1 MSMPEDA
8 FPRVL
13 ADALIGLQNGGYF
26 GLSALRGVE
35 SGLVIRSSGFY
46 RGAIAAWLKLK
57 PKYRYGS
64 SPVDSYHLNYNRLIT
79 DQQGRVLKGRA
90 IVPDRPVVTV
100 GDLRV
105 EHANIGRDTPRPV
118 SRNIRSVLAMVP
130 AEVEGADD
138 PGFVLMVG
146 DGAILEL
153 GRAPFKVVY
162 ARFRALTKVPHHYEA
177 KWEIALGLPLDGQWK
192 SIWDTLH
199 QSRASLQAKSA
210 VWRQIG
216 LNFWTCYMDYAYTGR
231 GDGNCE
237 MCGVYARERW
247 HTILECRVTRDL
259 WAKLSPTLLKLD
271 SAAVSNWE
279 MGLGLEGL
287 SDRVR
292 LRNRLT
298 FTLRSSILAMRWI
311 AVRNVERAVFNI
323 WTAFLVQLK
332 KELLEEYWTGK
343 LTGDVSTFV
352 RDSLVGAVLGK
363 ITDGGVLEW
372 GPLLDQVRV
381 GYWELYR

>member
-1 MSMPEDA
+1 M
-8 FPRVL
+8 
-13 ADALIGLQNGGYF
+13 
-26 GLSALRGVE
+26 
-35 SGLVIRSSGFY
+35 
-46 RGAIAAWLKLK
+46 
-57 PKYRYGS
+57 
-64 SPVDSYHLNYNRLIT
+64 
-79 DQQGRVLKGRA
+79 
-90 IVPDRPVVTV
+90 
-100 GDLRV
+100 
-105 EHANIGRDTPRPV
+105 
-118 SRNIRSVLAMVP
+118 
-130 AEVEGADD
+130 
-138 PGFVLMVG
+138 
-146 DGAILEL
+146 
-153 GRAPFKVVY
+153 
-162 ARFRALTKVPHHYEA
+162 
-177 KWEIALGLPLDGQWK
+177 
-192 SIWDTLH
+192 
-199 QSRASLQAKSA
+199 
-210 VWRQIG
+210 
-216 LNFWTCYMDYAYTGR
+216 
-231 GDGNCE
+231 
-237 MCGVYARERW
+237 
-247 HTILECRVTRDL
+247 TRDL

-343 LTGDVSTFV
+343 LTGDVSIFV

-363 ITDGGVLEW
+363 IADGGVLEW